1 VTLTCPRQTSAH
13 YKENLYWIRLVSGN
27 LPQFLG
33 VLFNFMDVSKIPRI
47 QTKQNGEQ
55 FHLHINDAQQNDTGL
70 YYCIKV
76 RQLDF
81 IFISGTFVKIKGEES
96 DVNVVLQKHPSV
108 RVHPVNPGTL
118 QCSVLSKSD
127 WSTCPADNRVYWFRA
142 GSDDSHPNFLYL
154 QEISKAECE
163 RSPGVPSAQTCF
175 YNFSEISDAGTYY
188 CAVAACGQILFGNG
202 AKIKGIQK
210 DFSNIVLSSLIS
222 ALVISLA
229 IISCLIYKIKKKTC
243 SCCKGHTIFLI
254 VMVQIIT
261 YWFETLICIF
271 SLSINRLWLLLY
283 CSYFLHKVRPII
295 FYS

>member
-1 VTLTCPRQTSAH
+1 
-13 YKENLYWIRLVSGN
+13 
-27 LPQFLG
+27 
-33 VLFNFMDVSKIPRI
+33 MDVSKIPRI

-202 AKIKGIQK
+202 AKIKGIQSAIIE

-243 SCCKGHTIFLI
+243 SCCKDCVLGIDDNQSQQREENILI
-254 VMVQIIT
+254 YSSPQFNMNKTEKARRRNLNPAQEEMVVTNVIYT
-261 YWFETLICIF
+261 DVKR
-271 SLSINRLWLLLY
+271 N
-283 CSYFLHKVRPII
+283 
-295 FYS
+295 